1 MSSVT
6 AAALRPVKSVFGSK
20 ARTRGDG
27 RIKAGADS
35 RTQLI
40 PPNEKMGGLN
50 PAPTTGYG
58 TAKALDLALRQT
70 PAGETLFIVP
80 TYTGLLQIR
89 RELDRRGLTPHYW
102 EEKGP

>member
-1 MSSVT
+1 
-6 AAALRPVKSVFGSK
+6 
-20 ARTRGDG
+20 
-27 RIKAGADS
+27 
-35 RTQLI
+35 LI
-40 PPNEKMGGLN
+40 APDEKMGGIN
-50 PAPTTGYG
+50 PDHTMGYG